1 MAQYKYTL
9 SRRYSL
15 NFHGNK
21 EERNP
26 VLFPSISFQQSKD
39 PLFNVTEALKELN
52 DREVPM
58 DDPTLIRIIRDY
70 FIELPSLEPY
80 NLKYPNKL
88 EYSKGQTPFIDSRL
102 NNMVSIAL
110 YRAQRIK
117 TLTFRNENSRGP
129 SRRHRNRCPVSRQ
142 LRDLSLHVAL
152 SERQR

>member
-1 MAQYKYTL
+1 MRTIKLFSNLIIFAVVSLCMVQYKYTL

-15 NFHGNK
+15 NVPGSR

-26 VLFPSISFQQSKD
+26 VLFPPTSFQQSKD
-39 PLFNVTEALKELN
+39 PLFNVTEVLKELN
-52 DREVPM
+52 DREAPM

-80 NLKYPNKL
+80 NLTYPNKL

-117 TLTFRNENSRGP
+117 TLEFKNENSRGP
-129 SRRHRNRCPVSRQ
+129 SE
-142 LRDLSLHVAL
+142 LT
-152 SERQR
+152 